1 MNTWLAVVRSFL
13 LIVVGYLLGAA
24 NWDLTIA
31 AMLLGLVV
39 LPFVR
44 LFEIDAEHDRANEER
59 MKAFLSRCPRCDT
72 VGWPPRHPGSNN
84 LHLSLD
90 RETGL
95 VMASFNG
102 GPTRPATHVDAERW
116 GFDLDAVTAR
126 LSQVS
131 R

>member
-1 MNTWLAVVRSFL
+1 MPRYEILVTVAERYALVVDAPSAEVARAERVRGRAEALRVRSTAL
-13 LIVVGYLLGAA
+13 YGAA
-24 NWDLTIA
+24 RDAVAGIEP
-31 AMLLGLVV
+31 GQPILV
-39 LPFVR
+39 
-44 LFEIDAEHDRANEER
+44 
-59 MKAFLSRCPRCDT
+59 
-72 VGWPPRHPGSNN
+72 G
-84 LHLSLD
+84 HLSLD